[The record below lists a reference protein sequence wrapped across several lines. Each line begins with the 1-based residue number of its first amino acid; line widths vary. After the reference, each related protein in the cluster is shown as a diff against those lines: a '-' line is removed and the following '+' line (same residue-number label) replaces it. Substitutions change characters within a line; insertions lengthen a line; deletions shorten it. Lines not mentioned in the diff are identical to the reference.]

1 MCGEREVS
9 RKDFYVCQDCRRCP
23 GNLREIR
30 APYCDRCGLPYE
42 GEVTDPFVCGNC
54 RDLTL
59 HFSQARAAVIATPFM
74 LDIIHRYKYR
84 QAEWFGP
91 FLGELLNAAAAE
103 AVAGGNWDAIV
114 PVPLHAARRRER
126 EFNQAERLGRSLG
139 LNGASR
145 AGRLR
150 DPASVDPD
158 ANLARSPRTVQE
170 CGQRVYRD
178 RGGGGAWEEGGG
190 GG

>member
-1 MCGEREVS
+1 M
-9 RKDFYVCQDCRRCP
+9 
-23 GNLREIR
+23 
-30 APYCDRCGLPYE
+30 
-42 GEVTDPFVCGNC
+42 TDAFVCGNC

-59 HFSQARAAVIATPFM
+59 HFSQARAAVVATPFM
-74 LDIIHRYKYR
+74 LDVIHRYKYR

-139 LNGASR
+139 LRTGLPVLDGCVTRHRATRTQTLLDRRERSKNVASAFTVTGADVVRGKRVVVVDDVLTTGATTSAVGLALRR
-145 AGRLR
+145 AG
-150 DPASVDPD
+150 AAEVCVWTV
-158 ANLARSPRTVQE
+158 ARGV
-170 CGQRVYRD
+170 
-178 RGGGGAWEEGGG
+178 
-190 GG
+190 